1 MSGDGTDVANGTQAP
16 DETSDIPKYDL
27 YIRASLIDNETQGA
41 CPMSQQGFML
51 SYILAQEKNVDF
63 KVWTVSQV
71 NPPAD
76 FKDKNRAKIY
86 PFVEGISGKD
96 TNGQSIAGVMP
107 ESADK
112 VEDFFDSVN
121 FDCPH
126 LKRPKNLKDHI
137 LGKVDGI
144 TTQFNGFLKG
154 LKSEAVLTN
163 TLQKVDDHLA
173 SNGTTFLEGDQLSY
187 TDCFLLPRLQH
198 IIVAG
203 EYFRGYEISS
213 DMKHLWR
220 YMRDAYDSP
229 AFSETLPADEDLCK
243 FHWTRL
249 PDNLITEFRK
259 NKIKGVFGVESPTH
273 KTNKIPEKIAKSL
286 DSASNGGHDD
296 DDEEEEEEQEQSME

>member
-1 MSGDGTDVANGTQAP
+1 MSEDGTDVANGTTQQE
-16 DETSDIPKYDL
+16 ETSDVPKYHL

-96 TNGQSIAGVMP
+96 INGQSIAGVMP

-137 LGKVDGI
+137 LGKVDSI
-144 TTQFNGFLKG
+144 STQFNAFMKG
-154 LKSEAVLTN
+154 LKSDQVITN
-163 TLQKVDDHLA
+163 ILQKVEDHLA
-173 SNGTTFLEGDQLSY
+173 ETGTTFLEGDSLSY

-198 IIVAG
+198 INVAG
-203 EYFRGYEISS
+203 KYFRDYEIPHS
-213 DMKHLWR
+213 MKNLWR
-220 YMRDAYDSP
+220 YLKDAYDTP
-229 AFSETLPADEDLCK
+229 AFAETLPTDDDLLK
-243 FHWTRL
+243 FHWTRFGDKEL
-249 PDNLITEFRK
+249 SEFRQK
-259 NKIKGVFGVESPTH
+259 GIKGVFGVDQNLT
-273 KTNKIPEKIAKSL
+273 KTCTIPADVASML
-286 DSASNGGHDD
+286 DNTTANGGGGDD
-296 DDEEEEEEQEQSME
+296 GEAVQDEDQE

>member
-1 MSGDGTDVANGTQAP
+1 MHNTILQKKRCFQWFF
-16 DETSDIPKYDL
+16 IL
-27 YIRASLIDNETQGA
+27 FQASLIDNETQGA

-96 TNGQSIAGVMP
+96 INGQSIAGVMP

-137 LGKVDGI
+137 LGKVDSI
-144 TTQFNGFLKG
+144 TTVIQ
-154 LKSEAVLTN
+154 N
-163 TLQKVDDHLA
+163 TDI
-173 SNGTTFLEGDQLSY
+173 F
-187 TDCFLLPRLQH
+187 
-198 IIVAG
+198 
-203 EYFRGYEISS
+203 
-213 DMKHLWR
+213 
-220 YMRDAYDSP
+220 
-229 AFSETLPADEDLCK
+229 
-243 FHWTRL
+243 
-249 PDNLITEFRK
+249 
-259 NKIKGVFGVESPTH
+259 
-273 KTNKIPEKIAKSL
+273 
-286 DSASNGGHDD
+286 
-296 DDEEEEEEQEQSME
+296 

>member
-1 MSGDGTDVANGTQAP
+1 M
-16 DETSDIPKYDL
+16 
-27 YIRASLIDNETQGA
+27 IDNETQGA

-76 FKDKNRAKIY
+76 FKDKNRAKVY

-96 TNGQSIAGVMP
+96 INGQSITGVMP

-144 TTQFNGFLKG
+144 STVSRYPFYVRYNTFLKASCKA
-154 LKSEAVLTN
+154 LW
-163 TLQKVDDHLA
+163 LQ
-173 SNGTTFLEGDQLSY
+173 
-187 TDCFLLPRLQH
+187 
-198 IIVAG
+198 
-203 EYFRGYEISS
+203 
-213 DMKHLWR
+213 
-220 YMRDAYDSP
+220 
-229 AFSETLPADEDLCK
+229 FSVMV
-243 FHWTRL
+243 
-249 PDNLITEFRK
+249 
-259 NKIKGVFGVESPTH
+259 NKRSIPT
-273 KTNKIPEKIAKSL
+273 I
-286 DSASNGGHDD
+286 
-296 DDEEEEEEQEQSME
+296 

>member
-1 MSGDGTDVANGTQAP
+1 MSEDGTDVANSTQQQE
-16 DETSDIPKYDL
+16 ETSQIPKYHL

-71 NPPAD
+71 SPPAD

-86 PFVEGISGKD
+86 PFVEGISGQD
-96 TNGQSIAGVMP
+96 INGQPIAGVMP
-107 ESADK
+107 DTADK

-137 LGKVDGI
+137 LGKIDSISTV
-144 TTQFNGFLKG
+144 FNGFMKG
-154 LKSEAVLTN
+154 IKSPDSVTN
-163 TLQKVDDHLA
+163 IMKTIDDHLA
-173 SNGTTFLEGDQLSY
+173 ASGTTFLEGDSLSY

-203 EYFRGYEISS
+203 KCYRDYEIPSS
-213 DMKHLWR
+213 FSHLWR
-220 YMRDAYDSP
+220 YLRDAYETP
-229 AFSETLPADEDLCK
+229 AFSETLPTDDDLCK
-243 FHWTRL
+243 FHWERFG
-249 PDNLITEFRK
+249 DREKTEFRS
-259 NKIKGVFGVESPTH
+259 NGIKGVFVDQHQH
-273 KTNKIPEKIAKSL
+273 KTCTIPEEVAAAL
-286 DSASNGGHDD
+286 ANHPNGDQNDGDA
-296 DDEEEEEEQEQSME
+296 E

>member
-1 MSGDGTDVANGTQAP
+1 
-16 DETSDIPKYDL
+16 
-27 YIRASLIDNETQGA
+27 
-41 CPMSQQGFML
+41 MSQQGFML

-96 TNGQSIAGVMP
+96 INGQSIAGVMP

-137 LGKVDGI
+137 LGKIDGI
-144 TTQFNGFLKG
+144 STQFNAFMKG
-154 LKSEAVLTN
+154 LKSEGVLTN
-163 TLQKVDDHLA
+163 ILQSVEDHLA
-173 SNGTTFLEGDQLSY
+173 TNGSTFLEGDMLSY

-203 EYFRGYEISS
+203 KYFRGYEIP
-213 DMKHLWR
+213 KTYRNLWR
-220 YMRDAYDSP
+220 YLKDAYNSP
-229 AFSETLPADEDLCK
+229 AFSETLPTDADLCK
-243 FHWTRL
+243 FHWTRF
-249 PDNLITEFRK
+249 PDANLNEFRK
-259 NKIKGVFGVESPTH
+259 MGIKGVFGVETTNK
-273 KTNKIPEKIAKSL
+273 KTNSIPDDVAATLK
-286 DSASNGGHDD
+286 DTSANGDD
-296 DDEEEEEEQEQSME
+296 DDVVDDMDD

>member
-1 MSGDGTDVANGTQAP
+1 MSEDGTDVANGTQQQ
-16 DETSDIPKYDL
+16 EGRSDLPTYHL

-71 NPPAD
+71 NPPQD

-96 TNGQSIAGVMP
+96 INGLSIAGIMP
-107 ESADK
+107 ESTED
-112 VEDFFDSVN
+112 VEKFFDSVN

-126 LKRPKNLKDHI
+126 LKRPTNLKDHI

-144 TTQFNGFLKG
+144 LTQFNGFIKG
-154 LKSEAVLTN
+154 VKSDTVLTN
-163 TLQKVDDHLA
+163 ILQKIDDHLA
-173 SNGTTFLEGDQLSY
+173 KTGTTFLEGDNLSY

-198 IIVAG
+198 VVVAG
-203 EYFRGYEISS
+203 KYFRDYKI
-213 DMKHLWR
+213 DPNLKNVWR
-220 YMRDAYDSP
+220 YLRDAYDTP
-229 AFSETLPADEDLCK
+229 AFSETLPTDDDLCK

-249 PDNLITEFRK
+249 PDNLLSEFRK
-259 NKIKGVFGVESPTH
+259 KGKKGVFGVDTAGT
-273 KTNKIPEKIAKSL
+273 KTCSIPADVAAML
-286 DSASNGGHDD
+286 DNPATNGGVKDD
-296 DDEEEEEEQEQSME
+296 VVEDGEQEEEQE

>member
-1 MSGDGTDVANGTQAP
+1 MLWPADSGNYSFKKAGAININDVSFESIIFIFQ
-16 DETSDIPKYDL
+16 
-27 YIRASLIDNETQGA
+27 ASLIDNETQGA

-96 TNGQSIAGVMP
+96 INGQSIAGVMP

-144 TTQFNGFLKG
+144 STVSML
-154 LKSEAVLTN
+154 
-163 TLQKVDDHLA
+163 
-173 SNGTTFLEGDQLSY
+173 SNLDNISFSFFIGSL
-187 TDCFLLPRLQH
+187 RL
-198 IIVAG
+198 V
-203 EYFRGYEISS
+203 
-213 DMKHLWR
+213 
-220 YMRDAYDSP
+220 
-229 AFSETLPADEDLCK
+229 T
-243 FHWTRL
+243 
-249 PDNLITEFRK
+249 
-259 NKIKGVFGVESPTH
+259 
-273 KTNKIPEKIAKSL
+273 
-286 DSASNGGHDD
+286 
-296 DDEEEEEEQEQSME
+296 